1 MADDDTELGVDE
13 TQPEEAPAKADAA
26 KDAPGAQDEVSLLR
40 SRYAGQTAKV
50 TELQTAKA
58 ALQAERDALRAER
71 DALKTGEVNK
81 DEALKALLAAK
92 DEEIAQVRRET
103 ALARIEAKYPETF
116 AELGEV
122 TASFSEEKLASLE
135 ARLLAKTDQSDDDEE
150 EGDTP
155 TPRRNNPSRR
165 DGGSGGAAKPESS
178 ADILARLK
186 TMTPNW

>member
-26 KDAPGAQDEVSLLR
+26 KDAPVAQDEVSLLR

-135 ARLLAKTDQSDDDEE
+135 ARLLAKTDQSDDEGDEE
-150 EGDTP
+150 AP
-155 TPRRNNPSRR
+155 TPRRNNASRK
-165 DGGSGGAAKPESS
+165 DGGSSEPKSESS

-186 TMTPNW
+186 TMSPNW

>member
-1 MADDDTELGVDE
+1 MADDDTETGVEE
-13 TQPEEAPAKADAA
+13 TQPEEAPAKADAP
-26 KDAPGAQDEVSLLR
+26 KDAPVAQDEVSLLR

-92 DEEIAQVRRET
+92 DEEIAAVRRET

-116 AELGEV
+116 AELGEA

-135 ARLLAKTDQSDDDEE
+135 ARLLAKTDQSDDEDEE
-150 EGDTP
+150 EAP
-155 TPRRNNPSRR
+155 TPRRNNASRK
-165 DGGSGGAAKPESS
+165 DGGSSEPKSESS

-186 TMTPNW
+186 TMSPNW

>member
-13 TQPEEAPAKADAA
+13 TQPEEAPAKPADAA
-26 KDAPGAQDEVSLLR
+26 KDAPVAQDEVSLLR

-50 TELQTAKA
+50 TELQSAKA

-92 DEEIAQVRRET
+92 DEEIAEVRRET

-116 AELGEV
+116 AELGEA

-135 ARLLAKTDQSDDDEE
+135 ARLLAKTDQSEDEE
-150 EGDTP
+150 EEVP
-155 TPRRNNPSRR
+155 TPRRNNASRK
-165 DGGSGGAAKPESS
+165 DGGSSEPKSESS

-186 TMTPNW
+186 TMSPNW